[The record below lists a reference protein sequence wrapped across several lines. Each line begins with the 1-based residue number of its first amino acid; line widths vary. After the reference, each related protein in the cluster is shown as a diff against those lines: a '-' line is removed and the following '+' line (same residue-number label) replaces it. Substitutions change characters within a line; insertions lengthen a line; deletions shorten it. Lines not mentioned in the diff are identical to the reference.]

1 MLYDFTLYP
10 IESILESMLI
20 IFIGLTGSTFW
31 SIVILALSVRL
42 LTKPL
47 EKITGAAVKSQAQ
60 FEAVLRPQIAV
71 IKHEYS
77 GSQHHDAITRL
88 YQRYSYHP
96 IFAVRSLLGLL
107 VQLPFFIA
115 AYFMLSGFTGMSGV
129 VIPLLGDLGLPD
141 TLLFG
146 RFHLLP
152 FIMTF
157 VNILALITVADSHRK
172 GLIQGLIISF
182 VFLVL
187 LYESPLGLIIYWTT
201 SNLVSLGS
209 NLFPELAKKV
219 PIKISLYS
227 FKGSVI
233 ERVFEEYAYIFFV
246 VNLAVLVPL
255 LGVLGSQ
262 FNLFTAHGMTSEAI
276 ISILFYVVL
285 LPSIVL
291 SLLRM
296 LAKLLG
302 GARAFDGLVLLIFI
316 GIFLTYLFNKT
327 GYGLLASEY
336 EPAIFLLAAL
346 LVTAGAVVTIFNTRT
361 LRKLSYFSLTIPLVL
376 LHFVFV
382 SPASTLFAGSEGDR
396 AELLGDIND
405 TPVVLMVFD
414 EFSGL
419 TIQDAEGGVD
429 ASRYPGF
436 AEIARNASYF
446 PNALTVDYRTDISV
460 PSMVSGTLR
469 SDDSMGLASGENLIE
484 LFRDWGGGVL
494 AQSSVLPADLMYEQ
508 QVNLYS
514 FASDTLTLY
523 LHIISHQ
530 DWIENK
536 IGAIPP
542 AWKNF
547 GIFYDVD
554 DVADK
559 GDAAHSEPLDI
570 FDDWLDQLSNNTI
583 DKQLNFLHVEFPHAP
598 YTSSATGRAQINSE
612 AFRRQL
618 FTSETI
624 DAEQPFLNVA
634 YHNYLQQSSYAD
646 FLLKKLI
653 GELKGAGLYDK
664 SLIIVTADHGV
675 SYNVMGL
682 NRRIP
687 LTKDSWRN
695 IVPVPL
701 IIKYPFQEAGTV
713 IDSFV
718 TTLDIAPTIMDVT
731 GIVPP
736 WDLAGE
742 SLKLLGAVSQTSS
755 VELTPGFEDYLDD
768 APSLFEE
775 GRSIKT
781 SLFGVGSPVSKIAV
795 NYTENLIYSTLL
807 NTDISV
813 SSVNEFSDLR
823 AVWGGSLRPNELTQ
837 YGNVYLG
844 SAPTDGK
851 VIAAVVNNKIH
862 AIFMSGVVKGESGK
876 FAFSLPEVEISQGQF
891 AVSLYEI
898 ETGEG
903 LILKRIEIFNAGQ
916 LTFETKKIIE
926 YDWENSVLSSNGLD
940 HFVAGNKLVSVHS
953 SSSDDPFI
961 VMGPMSDAEI
971 STPTVRIELVSNKEL
986 LLQLFYQT
994 SDALFFAGGRS
1005 EISTIY
1011 EGNNTV
1017 YFEIPET
1024 EVAGE
1029 FRIDFGFGGFT
1040 DVEIVDIE
1048 VRY

>member
-10 IESILESMLI
+10 IESIMESMLI

-31 SIVILALSVRL
+31 SIVVLALSVRL

-47 EKITGAAVKSQAQ
+47 EKITAAAVRTQAQ
-60 FEAVLRPQIAV
+60 FEAVLRPQLAA
-71 IKHEYS
+71 IKHEHS
-77 GSQHHDAITRL
+77 GSQRHDAITRL

-115 AYFMLSGFTGMSGV
+115 AYFMLSGFTDMSGV
-129 VIPLLGDLGLPD
+129 VIPLLGDLGVPD

-157 VNILALITVADSHRK
+157 VNILALVTVADSHSK
-172 GLIQGLIISF
+172 GLIQGLAISF

-201 SNLVSLGS
+201 SNLVSLS
-209 NLFPELAKKV
+209 ANLIPRLAKRV
-219 PIKISLYS
+219 SLKIFLPS
-227 FKGSVI
+227 FRGSET
-233 ERVFEEYAYIFFV
+233 ERFFEEYAYIFFV

-262 FNLFTAHGMTSEAI
+262 FNLFTAHGMTSGAI
-276 ISILFYVVL
+276 ISLLFYVVL

-291 SLLRM
+291 SLLRR

-302 GARAFDGLVLLIFI
+302 GARAFDGLVLVVFI
-316 GIFLTYLFNKT
+316 GIFLTYLFNKA

-336 EPAIFLLAAL
+336 EPAILLLAAL
-346 LVTAGAVVTIFNTRT
+346 IVTAGAVVTIFNTRM

-376 LHFVFV
+376 LHFIFV
-382 SPASTLFAGSEGDR
+382 SPASTLFSGPGGER
-396 AELLGDIND
+396 AELLGGMND
-405 TPVVLMVFD
+405 TPVILMVFD

-469 SDDSMGLASGENLIE
+469 SGDNRGLAAGENLIE

-542 AWKNF
+542 TWKNF
-547 GIFYDVD
+547 GIFYDVGD
-554 DVADK
+554 ES
-559 GDAAHSEPLDI
+559 DAAHSEPLDI
-570 FDDWLDQLSNNTI
+570 FDGWLEQLSNNSV

-598 YTSSATGRAQINSE
+598 YTSSATGRAQINGE
-612 AFRRQL
+612 VFRRQL

-624 DAEQPFLNVA
+624 DAEQSFLNVA

-646 FLLKKLI
+646 FLLKRLI
-653 GELKGAGLYDK
+653 GELKEAGLYDK

-675 SYNVMGL
+675 SYNERGL

-701 IIKYPFQEAGTV
+701 IIKYPFQEEGAV

-718 TTLDIAPTIMDVT
+718 TTLDIAPTIMDVA
-731 GIVPP
+731 GVVSP

-742 SLKLLGAVSQTSS
+742 SLKSLGAESQTSS

-781 SLFGVGSPVSKIAV
+781 SLFGVGSPVSKVAV
-795 NYTENLIYSTLL
+795 NYTENPIYSTLL

-813 SSVNEFSDLR
+813 SSVNEFSDLT
-823 AVWGGSLRPNELTQ
+823 AIWGGSLRPSELTQ
-837 YGNVYLG
+837 YGKVYLG
-844 SAPTDGK
+844 SEPTDGK
-851 VIAAVVNNKIH
+851 VIAAVVNNKVQ
-862 AIFMSGVVKGESGK
+862 AVFMSGVVKGESGK
-876 FAFSLPEVEISQGQF
+876 FAFSLPEVEINPAQF
-891 AVSLYEI
+891 AASLYEI

-916 LTFETKKIIE
+916 LTFETKKNIE
-926 YDWENSVLSSNGLD
+926 YDWENSVLSTNGLD
-940 HFVAGNKLVSVHS
+940 NLVAGNELISVHS

-961 VMGPMSDAEI
+961 VMGPMSDAAI
-971 STPTVRIELVSNKEL
+971 STPTIRIELVSNKEL

-994 SDALFFAGGRS
+994 SDELFFAGLRS
-1005 EISTIY
+1005 KISTIY
-1011 EGNNTV
+1011 AGNNTV

-1024 EVAGE
+1024 EVAGD